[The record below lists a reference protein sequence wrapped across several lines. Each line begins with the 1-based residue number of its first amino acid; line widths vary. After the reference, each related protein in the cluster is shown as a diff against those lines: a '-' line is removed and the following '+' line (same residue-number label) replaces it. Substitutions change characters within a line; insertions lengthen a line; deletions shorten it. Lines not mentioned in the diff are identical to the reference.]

1 MADLKCRLFVFSNML
16 TEKQYD
22 IAGKVLEAIKKQGG
36 RCNMDQFYNALPDY
50 DDHVMDYEY
59 MKKMLMD
66 QYHAIEYIGKDEYWI
81 SLTPN
86 GYRLSETG
94 LKEHNKKV
102 DRVEKLKG
110 WKLILE
116 VINAGLTLGNFICA
130 IVAFT
135 AGILLSDPIKSIL
148 RKLLGSLIE

>member
-1 MADLKCRLFVFSNML
+1 ML
-16 TEKQYD
+16 TDKQYE
-22 IAGKVLEAIKKQGG
+22 IADKILNAIKQFGG
-36 RCNMDQFYNALPDY
+36 RCNMDQFYNAFPDY
-50 DDHVMDYEY
+50 DTHTMDYEY
-59 MKKMLMD
+59 MRDMLMK
-66 QYHAIEYIGKDEYWI
+66 QFNAIEYIGKDEYWL
-81 SLTPN
+81 SLTSD

-94 LKEHNKKV
+94 LKKHNKKV
-102 DRVEKLKG
+102 DQAEKLKG

-148 RKLLGSLIE
+148 KKLLGSLIE